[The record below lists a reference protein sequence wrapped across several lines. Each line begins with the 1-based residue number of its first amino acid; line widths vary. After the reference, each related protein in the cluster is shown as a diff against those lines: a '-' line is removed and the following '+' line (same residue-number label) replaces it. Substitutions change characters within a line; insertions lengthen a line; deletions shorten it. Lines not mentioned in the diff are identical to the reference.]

1 MSSLEHPV
9 DEEYPFSQIA
19 LSTPVGVQGGAY
31 FSKLRIGGE
40 PLLVQTPKCSTK
52 SGVHATGKKVYCD
65 LMFNNDEDKF
75 LNWLKQLEERIQSLI
90 YEKRDVWFHTEMDYD
105 SIIYHWQGITRLYKG
120 TNQLLRCFVP
130 KPKGLHAKQTVQI
143 FNEEEEPLTLDDVQS
158 DTTLISILEV
168 TGLRFTSTSFLLE
181 FCLRQVMVLADKPVF
196 DKCLIKANSGAATC
210 SRPAVEE
217 EPQQAEPQQAEPQQ
231 AEPQQ
236 AEPQQAEPQQA
247 EPQQAEPQQAE
258 PQQAEPPQAEPQQGA
273 PAAGAGVPVA
283 LGPMGKS
290 LEKQLQHISQLRQ
303 EVPGNAS
310 ETVQP
315 VEEGNKASSLEGK
328 TGLPQVNLKVSET
341 GDSLTLRKPSE
352 VYVEIYRVARRKAR
366 AARRIAMQAYL
377 EAKRIR
383 SAYLLDEMDISSDED
398 DLDDCSDIS
407 EMGEL

>member
-9 DEEYPFSQIA
+9 DEEYPFSRIA

-236 AEPQQAEPQQA
+236 AEPPQAEPQ
-247 EPQQAEPQQAE
+247 
-258 PQQAEPPQAEPQQGA
+258 QAEPQQGA

-310 ETVQP
+310 EAAQP

>member
-210 SRPAVEE
+210 SRAAVEE
-217 EPQQAEPQQAEPQQ
+217 EPQQAEPPQAAPQQ
-231 AEPQQ
+231 SRRRQSRNRQSRNRARR
-236 AEPQQAEPQQA
+236 
-247 EPQQAEPQQAE
+247 
-258 PQQAEPPQAEPQQGA
+258 QQG
-273 PAAGAGVPVA
+273 PVFPWRW
-283 LGPMGKS
+283 GRWGK
-290 LEKQLQHISQLRQ
+290 
-303 EVPGNAS
+303 V
-310 ETVQP
+310 
-315 VEEGNKASSLEGK
+315 
-328 TGLPQVNLKVSET
+328 
-341 GDSLTLRKPSE
+341 
-352 VYVEIYRVARRKAR
+352 
-366 AARRIAMQAYL
+366 
-377 EAKRIR
+377 
-383 SAYLLDEMDISSDED
+383 
-398 DLDDCSDIS
+398 
-407 EMGEL
+407 